1 LDDESDT
8 NAEPKLNKNSKDSK
22 DNKDAGENK
31 DQKVPQKTEVKKS
44 KRKKISEDQTIAI
57 PEISLEEKWGIGF
70 GVSNL
75 LAGEL
80 DDYEPAKVRNQTTL
94 PLPQSMEWHSGIVL
108 TNVDKAWQTIYSRGK
123 TPVVIERKFGRGTV
137 VIATD
142 SYFVSNEAMLKDR
155 HAEFLAWLV
164 GSSKT
169 VVFDEAH
176 LGTVETSGISGLMR
190 KYRLYWFIGGLIVL
204 AGLFIWKNS
213 LSLAPRYAEE
223 KQEEYIA
230 GKEAASGFVNLLRR
244 NIPVSNLLETC
255 FVEWK
260 KSAANSGKYSRTRVQ
275 QAEAIFH
282 AEKSLASGSE
292 NALATYQHI
301 SSALTNRKMEPGN
314 PNPGNA
320 TNS

>member
-1 LDDESDT
+1 M
-8 NAEPKLNKNSKDSK
+8 
-22 DNKDAGENK
+22 
-31 DQKVPQKTEVKKS
+31 
-44 KRKKISEDQTIAI
+44 
-57 PEISLEEKWGIGF
+57 
-70 GVSNL
+70 SNL

-80 DDYEPAKVRNQTTL
+80 DDYEPAKVRNQTDL
-94 PLPQSMEWHSGIVL
+94 PLPPSIEWHSGIVF
-108 TNVDKAWQTIYSRGK
+108 TNLDKAWQIIYARG
-123 TPVVIERKFGRGTV
+123 TNAVVVERKFGHGTV

-155 HAEFLAWLV
+155 HADFLAWLV
-164 GSSKT
+164 GPSKT

-176 LGTVETSGISGLMR
+176 LGTVETSGVSGLMR

-213 LSLAPRYAEE
+213 VSLAPRYAEQ
-223 KQEEYIA
+223 KQEEYIP

-244 NIPVSNLLETC
+244 NIPVGNLLDTC
-255 FVEWK
+255 FAEWK

-282 AEKSLASGSE
+282 AEKSLAAGSD
-292 NALATYQHI
+292 NALATYRHI
-301 SSALTNRKMEPGN
+301 STALTNRKIEPGN
-314 PNPGNA
+314 SNPGNA